1 MHYRP
6 KPQGTDQMRV
16 HLSLA
21 LAVSTALLLGLRTV
35 QADQGH
41 HHTHDHDGHM
51 QSPAGGPGQ
60 ASKVTRVIAVH
71 ALDQMRFEPS
81 EFEVKSGQ
89 TVRFEVTN
97 IGKVRHEFG
106 IGTHDEQAAHA
117 EMMLADPDMRH
128 EDGRMITIEPGETK
142 QLVWRFGKPGVYEV
156 GCQIPGHYP
165 AGMMAR
171 VVVSK

>member
-1 MHYRP
+1 
-6 KPQGTDQMRV
+6 MRA
-16 HLSLA
+16 HLTLP
-21 LAVSTALLLGLRTV
+21 LAVTVALLLGLRTA

-41 HHTHDHDGHM
+41 RHRHDHDEHM
-51 QSPAGGPGQ
+51 QTPAGGPGKPG
-60 ASKVTRVIAVH
+60 KVTKVIAVR
-71 ALDQMRFEPS
+71 ALDTMRFEPS

-97 IGKVRHEFG
+97 TGKVRHEFG

-117 EMMLADPDMRH
+117 EMMLADPDMKH
-128 EDGRMITIEPGETK
+128 EDGSMITIEPGETK
-142 QLVWRFGKPGVYEV
+142 QLVWRFGKPGIYEA